1 MWGMPT
7 LKQLR
12 YLVTLADTGS
22 FVQAAR
28 SLNVAQPSLSQQIRA
43 LEERLGVRLVE
54 RGPTGTI
61 LSPIGR
67 TIVARSRG
75 VLAEVRDIEALASRW
90 SDELT
95 GTLKLGTTPTLGP
108 YLLSP
113 VMAELHR
120 TAPELRLYVRE
131 GIPDEQIL
139 ALSRGHLDL
148 LLAPL
153 PINGDDLEVE
163 PLFREPLHLVCT
175 VDDELMSDGT
185 VAPERLQ
192 GRALLSLDPRHHFYR
207 QCKEIAARYGM
218 IISPDYEGTSLDT
231 LHQMVASGLGLSVL
245 PSLYLGSEVG
255 GVSGLGVVK
264 VAGWREHRSIA
275 LAWRRASTMA
285 AAFRL
290 FAGQVQAEARERLE
304 AIAFG

>member
-1 MWGMPT
+1 MPT
-7 LKQLR
+7 LRQLR

-43 LEERLGVRLVE
+43 LEDRLGVKLVE
-54 RGPTGTI
+54 RGPGGTI

-90 SDELT
+90 SDELS
-95 GTLKLGTTPTLGP
+95 GTLRLGTTPTLGP

-131 GIPDEQIL
+131 GIPDEQML
-139 ALSRGHLDL
+139 ALSRGNLDL
-148 LLAPL
+148 LLSPL
-153 PINGDDLEVE
+153 PITGDDLEVE
-163 PLFREPLHLVCT
+163 PLFREPLYLVGA
-175 VDDELMSDGT
+175 VDDELVKDAT
-185 VAPERLQ
+185 IAPERLK
-192 GRALLSLDPRHHFYR
+192 GRSLLSLDPRHHFHR
-207 QCKEIAARYGM
+207 QCVDIADRYCM
-218 IISPDYEGTSLDT
+218 SVSPDYEGTSLDT
-231 LHQMVASGLGLSVL
+231 LHQMVASGLGLCVL
-245 PSLYLGSEVG
+245 PGLYMGSEVG

-290 FAGQVQAEARERLE
+290 FAGQVQSEARNRLE
-304 AIAFG
+304 AIAFA